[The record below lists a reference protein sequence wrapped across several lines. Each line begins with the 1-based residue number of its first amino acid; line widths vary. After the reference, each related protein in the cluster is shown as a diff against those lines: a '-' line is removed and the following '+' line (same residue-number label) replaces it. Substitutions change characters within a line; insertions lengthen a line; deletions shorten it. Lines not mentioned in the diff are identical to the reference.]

1 MQIIFI
7 LLFAHST
14 KNSEY
19 CTRKKATI
27 ISIFAENVVT
37 FQHIDRKNSNMDIQ
51 YGIVALILIIAIG
64 YAAWRIY
71 KSIKQNL
78 ACKDYHCAGCGLYEK
93 CKKKSKK

>member
-1 MQIIFI
+1 
-7 LLFAHST
+7 
-14 KNSEY
+14 
-19 CTRKKATI
+19 
-27 ISIFAENVVT
+27 
-37 FQHIDRKNSNMDIQ
+37 MDIQ
-51 YGIVALILIIAIG
+51 YGIVALILIITIG